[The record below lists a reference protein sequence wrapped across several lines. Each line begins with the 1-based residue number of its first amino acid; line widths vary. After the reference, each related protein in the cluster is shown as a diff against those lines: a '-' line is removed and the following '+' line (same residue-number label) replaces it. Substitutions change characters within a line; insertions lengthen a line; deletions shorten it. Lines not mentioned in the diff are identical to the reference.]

1 MSPLARRSI
10 YRLSDMSNE
19 PDFIQYVCNQ
29 IDTACEVTY
38 RHMFGGTTLYSK
50 GKVVAL
56 ICDNQLFVK
65 PTEAGRDYI
74 GDVTEAPAYEGSK
87 NFFLVEDEI
96 DDADWL
102 SELIRRTERE
112 LPRPKPRKKKKR

>member
-1 MSPLARRSI
+1 MPN
-10 YRLSDMSNE
+10 DPE
-19 PDFIQYVCNQ
+19 FIQYVCDQ
-29 IDTACEVTY
+29 IDAERGVSY

-74 GDVTEAPAYEGSK
+74 GSVTEAPAYEGSK
-87 NFFLVEDEI
+87 DFFLIEDKIE
-96 DDADWL
+96 DKEWL
-102 SELIRRTERE
+102 TELIRRTEE
-112 LPRPKPRKKKKR
+112 VLPKPKPRKKKKR

>member
-1 MSPLARRSI
+1 MAN
-10 YRLSDMSNE
+10 D
-19 PDFIQYVCNQ
+19 PDFIQYVCDQ
-29 IDTACEVTY
+29 IDDECDVSY
-38 RHMFGGTTLYSK
+38 RHMFGGTTLYSR

-65 PTEAGRDYI
+65 PTDAGRDYI

-87 NFFLVEDEI
+87 DFFLISDEI

-102 SELIRRTERE
+102 TGLIRRTEE
-112 LPRPKPRKKKKR
+112 VLPKARPKRKKKASR

>member
-1 MSPLARRSI
+1 MKN
-10 YRLSDMSNE
+10 D
-19 PDFIQYVCNQ
+19 PDFIQYVCDQ
-29 IDTACEVTY
+29 LADDCEVAY

-65 PTEAGRDYI
+65 PTEAGRAYI

-87 NFFLVEDEI
+87 DFFLIEDQI
-96 DDADWL
+96 DDSGWL
-102 SELIRRTERE
+102 TELIRLTELE
-112 LPRPKPRKKKKR
+112 LPKPRPRKKRKK

>member
-1 MSPLARRSI
+1 MAN
-10 YRLSDMSNE
+10 D
-19 PDFIQYVCNQ
+19 PDFIQYVCDQ
-29 IDTACEVTY
+29 IDESCDVSY

-65 PTEAGRDYI
+65 PTDAGRAYI

-87 NFFLVEDEI
+87 HFFLIEDDIE
-96 DDADWL
+96 DTDWL
-102 SELIRRTERE
+102 TGLVRATEE
-112 LPRPKPRKKKKR
+112 VLPKPGKRKKKQR

>member
-1 MSPLARRSI
+1 
-10 YRLSDMSNE
+10 MSND
-19 PDFIQYVCNQ
+19 PDFIQYVCDQ
-29 IDTACEVTY
+29 IDSGCDVTY

-65 PTEAGRDYI
+65 PTEAGRAYI

-87 NFFLVEDEI
+87 DFFLVGEEI
-96 DDADWL
+96 DDSDWL
-102 SELIRRTERE
+102 SELIRRTEHE
-112 LPRPKPRKKKKR
+112 LPKPKPRKKKKR

>member
-1 MSPLARRSI
+1 MN
-10 YRLSDMSNE
+10 D
-19 PDFIQYVCNQ
+19 PDFISYVCDQ
-29 IDTACEVTY
+29 IDDDCEITY

-56 ICDNQLFVK
+56 ICDSQLFVK

-74 GDVTEAPAYEGSK
+74 GNVTLAPAYEGSK
-87 NFFLVEDEI
+87 DFFLIEDQV

-102 SELIRRTERE
+102 SELVRRTEQE
-112 LPRPKPRKKKKR
+112 LPKPKPRRKKRK